1 MLAVDVGDDGDGRR
15 QQQEAAVTLIGF
27 SNQDLALSH
36 LRIGAEHMNTAADDH
51 RRIEP
56 REAQTAAVIEVVVVF
71 PWLPATAMPYF
82 MRISSASIS
91 ALGITGI
98 SRRRASSTSGFEY
111 LTAVEITTTEGF
123 TVKFSS

>member
-1 MLAVDVGDDGDGRR
+1 MLVTTAMVGVSSKKLPSLHRL
-15 QQQEAAVTLIGF
+15 QQPGF
-27 SNQDLALSH
+27 ALSH
-36 LRIGAEHMNTAADDH
+36 LGIGAEHMNTAADDH

-82 MRISSASIS
+82 MRIK
-91 ALGITGI
+91 LGEHFRSGDHRI